1 MSMIMGFI
9 VEEPSSRG
17 KGWELGVWVVVGG
30 GGRGGSGGRQLKE
43 EEDTGWGKGLKRT
56 SNGRMG
62 EGGKIYYRGFS
73 RS

>member
-1 MSMIMGFI
+1 MG
-9 VEEPSSRG
+9 VGGEG
-17 KGWELGVWVVVGG
+17 VVVGG
-30 GGRGGSGGRQLKE
+30 GGAGGRQLKE
-43 EEDTGWGKGLKRT
+43 EEEDTERGKGLKRT